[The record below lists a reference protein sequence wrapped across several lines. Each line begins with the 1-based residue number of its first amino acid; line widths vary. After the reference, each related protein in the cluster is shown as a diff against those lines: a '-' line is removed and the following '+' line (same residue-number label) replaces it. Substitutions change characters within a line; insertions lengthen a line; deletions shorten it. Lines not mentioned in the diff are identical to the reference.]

1 MLIVVTFWGEVTMQ
15 AFLKG
20 TSVSTKPS
28 LKDRGVAATA
38 GSSGENK
45 KTKPVPWV
53 EKYRPKCVDEV
64 AFQEEV
70 VAVLKKS
77 LEGADLPNLLFYG
90 PPGTGKTSTI
100 LAAARELF
108 GPELFR
114 LRVLELNASDERGIQ
129 VVREKVKNFAQL
141 TVSGSRSDGKPCP
154 PFKIVIL
161 DEADSM
167 TSAAQAALRRTMEK
181 ESKTTRF
188 CLICNYVSR
197 IIEPL
202 TSRCS
207 KFRFKPLSD
216 KIQQQR
222 LLDIADKEHVR
233 ISNEGIACLVKVS
246 EGDLRKAIT
255 FLQSATRLT
264 GGKITE
270 KVITDI
276 AGVIPAGTIDGIF
289 AACQSGS
296 FDKLE
301 AVVKVSH
308 FTGNFGEGKNYND
321 PTKFNF
327 LLQDL
332 IDEGHAATQLV
343 NQFHDV
349 VVENDNLSDKQKSI
363 ITEKLAVSRH
373 FTFQQNVLNTTLRQI
388 FLTFS
393 FLTGSR

>member
-1 MLIVVTFWGEVTMQ
+1 MQ

-20 TSVSTKPS
+20 GTSIT
-28 LKDRGVAATA
+28 
-38 GSSGENK
+38 
-45 KTKPVPWV
+45 TKPVKEKSSLSGTGSTGDGKKQKSIPWV

-64 AFQEEV
+64 AFQDEV

-100 LAAARELF
+100 LAASRELY
-108 GPELFR
+108 GPDLFR
-114 LRVLELNASDERGIQ
+114 QRVLELNASDERGIQ
-129 VVREKVKNFAQL
+129 VVREKMKNFAQL
-141 TVSGSRSDGKPCP
+141 TVGGSRPDGKPCP

-207 KFRFKPLSD
+207 KFRFKPLAD
-216 KIQQQR
+216 KIQTQR
-222 LLDIADKEHVR
+222 LLDICEKESVKVTDEALR
-233 ISNEGIACLVKVS
+233 CLVEVS

-264 GGKITE
+264 GGKEITVQVVTE
-270 KVITDI
+270 I
-276 AGVIPAGTIDGIF
+276 AGVVPKETLDGVLT
-289 AACQSGS
+289 ACQSGS
-296 FDKLE
+296 FEKLE
-301 AVVKVSH
+301 TVVK
-308 FTGNFGEGKNYND
+308 N
-321 PTKFNF
+321 
-327 LLQDL
+327 L
-332 IDEGHAATQLV
+332 INNGHAATQLV
-343 NQFHDV
+343 NQLHDIIL
-349 VVENDNLSDKQKSI
+349 EREDLTDKQKAI
-363 ITEKLAVSRH
+363 ITEKLALIDV
-373 FTFQQNVLNTTLRQI
+373 
-388 FLTFS
+388 
-393 FLTGSR
+393 

>member
-1 MLIVVTFWGEVTMQ
+1 MQ

-20 TSVSTKPS
+20 TTITTKPP
-28 LKDRGVAATA
+28 LTKDRGVTTA
-38 GSSGENK
+38 GSSGETK
-45 KTKPVPWV
+45 KAKPVPWV
-53 EKYRPKCVDEV
+53 EKYRPKCVDDV

-141 TVSGSRSDGKPCP
+141 TVSGNRLDGKPCP

-167 TSAAQAALRRTMEK
+167 TAAAQAALRRTMEK

-216 KIQQQR
+216 KIQQER
-222 LLDIADKEHVR
+222 LLAIADKEHVK
-233 ISNEGIACLVKVS
+233 ISNEGITYLVKVS

-264 GGKITE
+264 GGKDVTE
-270 KVITDI
+270 KVITEI
-276 AGVIPAGTIDGIF
+276 AGVVPIETINGIL
-289 AACQSGS
+289 AVCQSGS

-301 AVVKVSH
+301 ALVK
-308 FTGNFGEGKNYND
+308 
-321 PTKFNF
+321 
-327 LLQDL
+327 DL
-332 IDEGHAATQLV
+332 IDEGHAGTQII

-349 VVENDNLSDKQKSI
+349 VIENSNLSDKQKSV
-363 ITEKLAVSRH
+363 ITEKLAEMDKCLSDGADEYLQLISLCATVM
-373 FTFQQNVLNTTLRQI
+373 QQ
-388 FLTFS
+388 LTQNC
-393 FLTGSR
+393 